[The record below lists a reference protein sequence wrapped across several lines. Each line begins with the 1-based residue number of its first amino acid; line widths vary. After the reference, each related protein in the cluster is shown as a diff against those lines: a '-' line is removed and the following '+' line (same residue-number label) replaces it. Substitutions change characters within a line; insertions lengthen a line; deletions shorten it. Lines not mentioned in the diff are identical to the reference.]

1 MELRFLWQ
9 LCRAHGRCL
18 TVTTVEA
25 AALGDGDPCEL
36 PDGAGRK

>member
-9 LCRAHGRCL
+9 LCRAHGRLL

-25 AALGDGDPCEL
+25 AALGEGDTCGL
-36 PDGAGRK
+36 RK